1 LELEGVD
8 TGINSALEDAHEG
21 HCKNCATQL
30 QGEYCHQ
37 CGQHHRQYI
46 RSIFAVVG
54 DLFGEIGHWDSR
66 FYRTMTGLF
75 FRPGFLSLEFS
86 RGRHAS
92 YVPPLRLYFFVS
104 LVAFLVLSMTFQFDI
119 KAPTN
124 QADAITQIEP
134 GKAGDDGQTEVI
146 VQGFDAS
153 KLKLQLPW
161 LSQEEQQALQQRID
175 YLAQNPSVLAKKL
188 VSLAPQMM
196 LLMLPFWALFL
207 KLVYLFNH
215 RYYLEH
221 LTVAFHTHA
230 FLLLSLMIL
239 SVLDLTSDTLS
250 RWLNNPLP
258 EQTINW
264 LETMLLV
271 WMGTYMLFTQKLYY
285 QQGWALTWVKF
296 VVCSLAYSLLL
307 SVTFVAMIIIG
318 IMTA

>member
-1 LELEGVD
+1 MTTDLSTLVEP
-8 TGINSALEDAHEG
+8 AQEG
-21 HCKNCATQL
+21 HCKNCDTELA
-30 QGEYCHQ
+30 GEYCHQ

-104 LVAFLVLSMTFQFDI
+104 LVAFLVLSMTFRFEVQ
-119 KAPTN
+119 APTDPEQVITEVN
-124 QADAITQIEP
+124 QAVKD
-134 GKAGDDGQTEVI
+134 GVAGNANAEAA
-146 VQGFDAS
+146 VQGLDVS
-153 KLKLQLPW
+153 QLQLDLPW
-161 LSQEEQQALQQRID
+161 LDEQDQQSIRERIA
-175 YLAQNPSVLAKKL
+175 YLAQNPSLLVKKL

-196 LLMLPFWALFL
+196 LLMLPFWALYL
-207 KLVYLFNH
+207 KLMYLFNH

-221 LTVAFHTHA
+221 LTVALHTHA

-239 SVLDLTSDTLS
+239 SVLDWSSDTLTA
-250 RWLNNPLP
+250 WLNNPLP

-264 LETMLLV
+264 LETLLLV

-296 VVCSLAYSLLL
+296 VVCSIGYSLLL
-307 SVTFVAMIIIG
+307 SVAFIIMTMVG

>member
-1 LELEGVD
+1 MTTDLSTLVEPAQQE
-8 TGINSALEDAHEG
+8 
-21 HCKNCATQL
+21 HCKNCDTELA
-30 QGEYCHQ
+30 GEYCHQ

-66 FYRTMTGLF
+66 FYRTMVGLF

-104 LVAFLVLSMTFQFDI
+104 LVAFLVLSMTFRFEVQ
-119 KAPTN
+119 APTDPDQVITEVN
-124 QADAITQIEP
+124 QAVKDGVAGNANADA
-134 GKAGDDGQTEVI
+134 AM
-146 VQGFDAS
+146 QGLDVS
-153 KLKLQLPW
+153 QLRLDLPW
-161 LSQEEQQALQQRID
+161 LGEQDQQVLRERIA
-175 YLAQNPSVLAKKL
+175 YLSKNPSLLVKKM

-196 LLMLPFWALFL
+196 LLMLPFWALYL
-207 KLVYLFNH
+207 KLMYLFNH

-221 LTVAFHTHA
+221 LTVALHTHA

-239 SVLDLTSDTLS
+239 SVLDWSSDTLTA
-250 RWLNNPLP
+250 WLNNPLP
-258 EQTINW
+258 EKTIHW
-264 LETMLLV
+264 LETLLLV

-296 VVCSLAYSLLL
+296 VVCSIGYSLLL
-307 SVTFVAMIIIG
+307 SAAFIIMTIVG

>member
-1 LELEGVD
+1 MSTDLSTLVEPAQ
-8 TGINSALEDAHEG
+8 IG
-21 HCKNCATQL
+21 HCMNCETELA
-30 QGEYCHQ
+30 GEYCHH

-66 FYRTMTGLF
+66 FYRTMVGLF

-104 LVAFLVLSMTFQFDI
+104 LVAFLVLSMTFRFEVQ
-119 KAPTN
+119 APTDPEQVITEVN
-124 QADAITQIEP
+124 QAVKDGVAGNANAEAAI
-134 GKAGDDGQTEVI
+134 
-146 VQGFDAS
+146 QGLDVS
-153 KLKLQLPW
+153 QLRLDLPW
-161 LSQEEQQALQQRID
+161 LDEQDQQTLRERIA
-175 YLAQNPSVLAKKL
+175 YLSKNPSLLVKKL

-196 LLMLPFWALFL
+196 LLMLPFWALYL
-207 KLVYLFNH
+207 KLMYLFNH

-221 LTVAFHTHA
+221 LTVALHTHA

-239 SVLDLTSDTLS
+239 SVLDWSSDTLTA
-250 RWLNNPLP
+250 WLQNPLP

-264 LETMLLV
+264 LETLLLV

-296 VVCSLAYSLLL
+296 VVCSIGYSLLL
-307 SVTFVAMIIIG
+307 SVAFIIMIIVG

>member
-1 LELEGVD
+1 MNTNIVTAVD
-8 TGINSALEDAHEG
+8 QAQEG
-21 HCKNCATQL
+21 HCKNCDTLL

-75 FRPGFLSLEFS
+75 FRPGFLSSEFS

-104 LVAFLVLSMTFQFDI
+104 LVAFLVLSMTFSFDVEL
-119 KAPTN
+119 PQGDN
-124 QADAITQIEP
+124 QRVADIE
-134 GKAGDDGQTEVI
+134 QQVRTENANADELLT
-146 VQGFDAS
+146 GFNSNQVKFD
-153 KLKLQLPW
+153 LPW
-161 LSQEEQQALQQRID
+161 LDEQDQQAFRERID
-175 YLAQNPSVLAKKL
+175 YLGKNPSLLVQKM

-207 KLVYLFNH
+207 KLMYLFNR

-221 LTVAFHTHA
+221 LTVALHTHA
-230 FLLLSLMIL
+230 FLLLSLMML
-239 SVLDLTSDTLS
+239 SVLDYSSDKLS
-250 RWLNNPLP
+250 RWIDNPLP

-271 WMGTYMLFTQKLYY
+271 WMGVYMLFTQKLYY

-296 VVCSLAYSLLL
+296 VVCGIGYSVLL
-307 SVTFVAMIIIG
+307 SGTFVVMMIIG